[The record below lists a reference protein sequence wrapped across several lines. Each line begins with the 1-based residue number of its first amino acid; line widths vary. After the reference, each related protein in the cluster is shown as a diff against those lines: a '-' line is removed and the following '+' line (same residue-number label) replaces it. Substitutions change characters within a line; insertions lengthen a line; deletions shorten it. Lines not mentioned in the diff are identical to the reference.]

1 MTGRDVNYDTG
12 PDNGPSIG
20 HDTGHHAVSV
30 RTNLLVWA
38 ALMVLTAITVGVTSF
53 DFGFL
58 NVVVA
63 LTVATTKAGLVI
75 LWFMHLRYEGRVI
88 RLMVFTAFVILAI
101 AIGFTFFDVAYR

>member
-1 MTGRDVNYDTG
+1 MTGHDVNYDTG
-12 PDNGPSIG
+12 PDMG
-20 HDTGHHAVSV
+20 HDTGHHAVPL
-30 RTNLLVWA
+30 RINLLVWA
-38 ALMVLTAITVGVTSF
+38 ALMALTAITVGVTSF

>member
-1 MTGRDVNYDTG
+1 MTGHDIKYDTG
-12 PDNGPSIG
+12 PDAGPDAV
-20 HDTGHHAVSV
+20 HDAGHHAVPV
-30 RTNLLVWA
+30 RTNMLVWA
-38 ALMVLTAITVGVTSF
+38 ALMLLTAITVGVTSF

-63 LTVATTKAGLVI
+63 LSVATTKAGLVI

-101 AIGFTFFDVAYR
+101 AIGLTFFDVAYR

>member
-1 MTGRDVNYDTG
+1 MTGHNVHSDA
-12 PDNGPSIG
+12 
-20 HDTGHHAVSV
+20 GHHAVPV

-38 ALMVLTAITVGVTSF
+38 TLMALTAITVGVTSF

>member
-1 MTGRDVNYDTG
+1 MTGHDIKYDTG
-12 PDNGPSIG
+12 TNGLHDAG
-20 HDTGHHAVSV
+20 HDAEHHAVPV
-30 RTNLLVWA
+30 RINMLVWA
-38 ALMVLTAITVGVTSF
+38 ALLMLTAITVGVTSF

-63 LTVATTKAGLVI
+63 LSVATTKAGLVI

>member
-1 MTGRDVNYDTG
+1 MTGHDIKYDSG
-12 PDNGPSIG
+12 PAAR
-20 HDTGHHAVSV
+20 HDTGHDAEHHAVPV
-30 RTNLLVWA
+30 RINMLVWA
-38 ALMVLTAITVGVTSF
+38 ALMLLTAITVGVTAY

-75 LWFMHLRYEGRVI
+75 LWFMHLRYEGTVI

>member
-1 MTGRDVNYDTG
+1 MTGHDVNYDNG
-12 PDNGPSIG
+12 PDMG
-20 HDTGHHAVSV
+20 HDTGHHAVPV

-38 ALMVLTAITVGVTSF
+38 ALMVLTTITVGVTSF

>member
-1 MTGRDVNYDTG
+1 MT
-12 PDNGPSIG
+12 G
-20 HDTGHHAVSV
+20 HDTEHHAVPV
-30 RTNLLVWA
+30 RINMLVWA
-38 ALMVLTAITVGVTSF
+38 ALMLLTATTVGVTAY

-75 LWFMHLRYEGRVI
+75 LWFMHLRYEGAVI

>member
-1 MTGRDVNYDTG
+1 MT
-12 PDNGPSIG
+12 G
-20 HDTGHHAVSV
+20 HDTEHHAVPV
-30 RTNLLVWA
+30 RINMLVWA
-38 ALMVLTAITVGVTSF
+38 ALMLLTATTVGVTAY

-101 AIGFTFFDVAYR
+101 AIGLTFFDVAYR